1 MKHYLMQILKKS
13 IVLAAGAMLGTAAM
27 AQAQVVKQFPAN
39 LQWETMDLLALNLDA
54 PEFAG
59 PKAQHELARS
69 IWTSTIDNF
78 PQGGPMGKWPAFILL
93 KAFESQSH
101 RYIFSAMS
109 AAAAAYPKCED
120 AINSKDTATPIYT
133 LCPMRFV
140 LQDKSSQK
148 SVQQEFP
155 GFCTIFANSTNN
167 PKSKNYQQ
175 VAISQDGKTAYF
187 RVVQYGKPAPEC
199 NRAIRLN

>member
-1 MKHYLMQILKKS
+1 
-13 IVLAAGAMLGTAAM
+13 
-27 AQAQVVKQFPAN
+27 
-39 LQWETMDLLALNLDA
+39 
-54 PEFAG
+54 
-59 PKAQHELARS
+59 
-69 IWTSTIDNF
+69 
-78 PQGGPMGKWPAFILL
+78 
-93 KAFESQSH
+93 
-101 RYIFSAMS
+101 MS